1 MRLLFK
7 SGICSGISSLNSLS
21 IVRTWLTA
29 SQSQHCPPHR
39 TSMARQ
45 RLRLRLETTVGVQLD
60 NGETTK

>member
-29 SQSQHCPPHR
+29 SQSPH
-39 TSMARQ
+39 SVARQ

>member
-21 IVRTWLTA
+21 IVRAWLTA
-29 SQSQHCPPHR
+29 SPYHHSV
-39 TSMARQ
+39 ARQ
-45 RLRLRLETTVGVQLD
+45 RLRLRLETTIGVQLD